1 MAERV
6 ISTGGLKSSER
17 VTGTQSL
24 EKAIDILE
32 YIAAAPRPGVT
43 LAECTGILGFSKAT
57 TQRMLLTL
65 TRRNM
70 LHFDEELGVYSL
82 GMLTAKLGA
91 EYLSRLDMRRAALP
105 ALRDLVA
112 ESGETAH
119 LGVLSGN
126 DVVYIELVDSPH
138 PIRIFSKVGDSVPA
152 YATAVGKAILANMP
166 GDVRQTHLPDSLIAR
181 TPQTLHTFEDL
192 YRDLA
197 LTRERGYAIDNS
209 ENREGIRGFA
219 APIFDLTG
227 AVCAGL
233 SLAGPKS
240 RITTSDDDARFG
252 ALVSRAAR
260 RVSQILGAPDFVG
273 SVTNP

>member
-32 YIAAAPRPGVT
+32 YIASAPRPGVT

-65 TRRNM
+65 TRRNL

-91 EYLSRLDMRRAALP
+91 EYLSRLDTRKAALP
-105 ALRDLVA
+105 VLRDMVA

-119 LGVLSGN
+119 LGVLSGR
-126 DVVYIELVDSPH
+126 DVVYIELVDSPQ

-152 YATAVGKAILANMP
+152 YATAIGKAILAYLP
-166 GDVRQTHLPDSLIAR
+166 GDVRQAHLPESLVER
-181 TPQTLHTFEDL
+181 TPRTLSTFESL

-197 LTRERGYAIDNS
+197 LTRERGYVIDDG
-209 ENREGIRGFA
+209 ENREGIRGYA
-219 APIFDLTG
+219 APIFDFSG
-227 AVCAGL
+227 GVCAGL
-233 SLAGPKS
+233 SLAGPNA
-240 RITTSDDDARFG
+240 RIDTEDDARLG
-252 ALVSRAAR
+252 ALVTRAAR
-260 RVSQILGAPDFVG
+260 RVSQVLGAPDPLG
-273 SVTNP
+273 A